1 MSVARAHGPGTM
13 RLLSRVASSACAALL
28 LALLPVSAA
37 LAREVVLPVPRM
49 VIYPGNVITD
59 DMLTERVFRGAEFE
73 GPGVIAAREAL
84 VGQVA
89 RTTLLPNQPVT
100 PSGVRSP
107 FAVQQGQPAV
117 VVFQSG
123 GLVISGTA
131 VALQA
136 GSVGDVIGLRNT
148 DSGTTIR
155 GKVQPDGSVR
165 VGMP

>member
-1 MSVARAHGPGTM
+1 MSVVSAHGM
-13 RLLSRVASSACAALL
+13 RLLSRVASWVCAALSL
-28 LALLPVSAA
+28 VLVPVSAA
-37 LAREVVLPVPRM
+37 FAGEVVLPVPRV
-49 VIYPGNVITD
+49 VIYPGNVITE
-59 DMLTERVFRGAEFE
+59 DMLTERVFRGAEYE

-84 VGQVA
+84 VGKVA
-89 RTTLLPNQPVT
+89 RTTLLPNTAISV
-100 PSGVRSP
+100 SGVRSP

-136 GSVGDVIGLRNT
+136 GSIGDVIGLRNT

-165 VGMP
+165 VGVP

>member
-13 RLLSRVASSACAALL
+13 RPLSRVASACAALL
-28 LALLPVSAA
+28 LALVPVSAA
-37 LAREVVLPVPRM
+37 FAREVVLPVPRT

-59 DMLTERVFRGAEFE
+59 DMLTERVFRGPEFE
-73 GPGVIAAREAL
+73 GPGVVAAREAL

-89 RTTLLPNQPVT
+89 RTTLLPNLPVA

-107 FAVQQGQPAV
+107 FTVQQGQPAV
-117 VVFQSG
+117 VIFQSG
-123 GLVISGTA
+123 GLIISGTA

-136 GSVGDVIGLRNT
+136 GSTGDVIGLRNT

-165 VGMP
+165 VGVP